1 MKKSIYPLFGLLLSA
16 AGGALAAPITNFDS
30 DPVIDLAGQLRGQ
43 QHAGRAVAVQAL
55 DAAAGAAILREAG
68 DRRQLLDPMSIPKND
83 SRMIAAH
90 PELSRRQGQLLT
102 VSTPAGQRLQ
112 FKSWKIAKGD
122 GDSSTFLYQGPL
134 AGNALQR
141 VDLQFGHDAPGS
153 LLIDNRSGKVFF
165 TYSTENM
172 VSASPDG
179 SALLQLQNSPDWRLQ
194 LVSLPNTEQGSLF
207 CSLNDASVETVFKS
221 WHGNS
226 LGLQLEKGGQKL
238 ALRFSRNGGDWQVA
252 SSQPAQL
259 AKLGLRCSQSR

>member
-1 MKKSIYPLFGLLLSA
+1 MLGLLLSA

-43 QHAGRAVAVQAL
+43 QHGARAIAVQTL
-55 DAAAGAAILREAG
+55 DAAASAKILREVG
-68 DRRQLLDPMSIPKND
+68 DRRQLLDPMGIPEDDK
-83 SRMIAAH
+83 RMIAAH
-90 PELSRRQGQLLT
+90 PELSQRQGKLLT

-112 FKSWKIAKGD
+112 FKSWKVAKGD

-172 VSASPDG
+172 VAPSPDG
-179 SALLQLQNSPDWRLQ
+179 SALLQLQSSPDWRLQ
-194 LVSLPNTEQGSLF
+194 LVSLPQTEQASLF
-207 CSLNDASVETVFKS
+207 CSLKDASAESTFKS
-221 WHGNS
+221 WRGNS

-238 ALRFSRNGGDWQVA
+238 ALRFTRNGGDWQVA
-252 SSQPAQL
+252 SSQPALL
-259 AKLGLRCSQSR
+259 AKLGFRCSQPR